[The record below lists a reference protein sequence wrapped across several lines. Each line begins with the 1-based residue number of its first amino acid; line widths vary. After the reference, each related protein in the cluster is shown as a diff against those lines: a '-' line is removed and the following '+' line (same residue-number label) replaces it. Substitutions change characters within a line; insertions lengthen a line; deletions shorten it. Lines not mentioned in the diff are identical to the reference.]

1 MLGLQEKECSKLLRL
16 RSLKNECNQDT
27 NSLWIGIH
35 RSRID
40 PNISTVETFV
50 SMSTLLSNDSCDLV
64 VTVGRA
70 KVNQSVRAK
79 LSTCFI
85 QLMVITYRQIF
96 LQTKALNKQQ

>member
-1 MLGLQEKECSKLLRL
+1 
-16 RSLKNECNQDT
+16 
-27 NSLWIGIH
+27 
-35 RSRID
+35 
-40 PNISTVETFV
+40 
-50 SMSTLLSNDSCDLV
+50 MSTLLSNDSCDLV

-70 KVNQSVRAK
+70 KVNQSVKAK